1 MILVDTSVLIDFFKG
16 NSNRAVRDLKEILK
30 RQIPFGISSVI
41 YQEVLQGA
49 KNKKE
54 FDLLNEYLSTQYFF
68 NPLNQVTSYAN
79 AAAIYYKCRKNGI
92 TIRSTIDCLIAQ
104 TALEHKLILLHND
117 RDYTVMAP
125 VIGLRLYED
134 LY

>member
-30 RQIPFGISSVI
+30 RQIPFCISYVI

-79 AAAIYYKCRKNGI
+79 AAAIYYKWRKNGI
-92 TIRSTIDCLIAQ
+92 TVRSTIDCLIAQ

-117 RDYTVMAP
+117 RDFTVMAP

>member
-92 TIRSTIDCLIAQ
+92 TVRSTIDCLIAQ
-104 TALEHKLILLHND
+104 TALEHKLIILHND
-117 RDYTVMAP
+117 RDFTVMAP

>member
-30 RQIPFGISSVI
+30 RQIPFCISYVI

-68 NPLNQVTSYAN
+68 NPLNQVTSLCQCCCY
-79 AAAIYYKCRKNGI
+79 
-92 TIRSTIDCLIAQ
+92 
-104 TALEHKLILLHND
+104 LL
-117 RDYTVMAP
+117 
-125 VIGLRLYED
+125 
-134 LY
+134 

>member
-30 RQIPFGISSVI
+30 RQIPCGISSVI

-68 NPLNQVTSYAN
+68 KVHPAHEY
-79 AAAIYYKCRKNGI
+79 
-92 TIRSTIDCLIAQ
+92 
-104 TALEHKLILLHND
+104 LESI
-117 RDYTVMAP
+117 
-125 VIGLRLYED
+125 
-134 LY
+134 